1 MFRLVIGCLAVIA
14 VAQGAD
20 RAAVFH
26 WKGKLA
32 PGLAVEIVG
41 INGDVRAEYSEG
53 TEVEILAA
61 TGDGVDNQVNVALV
75 EHANGVTAC
84 AQFPKEANAEGARC
98 SFPNATS
105 ANGSAPAGSDDR
117 RVNFTVRVPRGVN
130 LISRTVNGQV
140 EANHLESNVQAR
152 TVNGQI
158 RISTTRSAQAQT
170 VNGSI
175 TASLQR
181 PGNCLDSSFSTV
193 NGSITVL
200 MPKRA
205 SARLLAETV
214 NGKVRS
220 DFPLVGSRK
229 GTKRLAGRIGG
240 GSSNLKLKTVNG
252 SIQLKRSAEI

>member
-1 MFRLVIGCLAVIA
+1 
-14 VAQGAD
+14 
-20 RAAVFH
+20 
-26 WKGKLA
+26 
-32 PGLAVEIVG
+32 
-41 INGDVRAEYSEG
+41 
-53 TEVEILAA
+53 
-61 TGDGVDNQVNVALV
+61 
-75 EHANGVTAC
+75 
-84 AQFPKEANAEGARC
+84 
-98 SFPNATS
+98 
-105 ANGSAPAGSDDR
+105 
-117 RVNFTVRVPRGVN
+117 
-130 LISRTVNGQV
+130 
-140 EANHLESNVQAR
+140 
-152 TVNGQI
+152 VNGQI

-240 GSSNLKLKTVNG
+240 GSSNLKMKTVNG